1 MSQETELLLRV
12 WGEEGDDGQE
22 PEAKTPSLEEVA
34 AQVARLSQ
42 EAESREKILK
52 EREEEI
58 ERLKKNQDRLIGDLQ
73 KKGQAGEGS
82 VAQGILNTSEVK
94 KQIAELKEENQR
106 TLKQALA
113 AKDAEHRKA
122 ISKLVQ
128 DQEENARQ
136 LAEMRVM
143 NPFRAQLKAMVHDP
157 EDLIKITG
165 ITSRDLVAVGEETY
179 VRGEASEKAPD
190 GELQTITTWLQK
202 KLHNKR
208 YMLKGHDQDFF
219 ATPQTI
225 GSDEP
230 APANTSTSRTK
241 NPFVRGP
248 SYDPWGAQ
256 QLQKQKPEEAR
267 VLQNQ
272 ARAIN
277 AANLPRK

>member
-1 MSQETELLLRV
+1 MSREPELPIRI
-12 WGEEGDDGQE
+12 WGEEGEDKQE
-22 PEAKTPSLEEVA
+22 PESTSPSLEEVA

-52 EREEEI
+52 EREAEI

-82 VAQGILNTSEVK
+82 VAQGILDTSEVK

-106 TLKQALA
+106 TLRQALA

-165 ITSRDLVAVGEETY
+165 ITSQDLVAVGEETY
-179 VRGEASEKAPD
+179 IRGEPNEKAPD
-190 GELQTITTWLQK
+190 GELQTIATWLQK
-202 KLHNKR
+202 KLQNKR
-208 YMLKGHDQDFF
+208 YMLKSHDQDFF

-230 APANTSTSRTK
+230 APTTTTSRTK

-248 SYDPWGAQ
+248 GYDPWGAQ
-256 QLQKQKPEEAR
+256 ELQRKKPEEAR
-267 VLQNQ
+267 VLQSQ

-277 AANLPRK
+277 AANLSQK